1 MRATKRVCG
10 RAIGLA
16 DVVREWRAR
25 SAGIPDGQAN
35 WLVHCCVFVP
45 HATAR
50 PLSAVGKDEESPMT
64 HFAHAPSRRDFVRV
78 AAGLAVFPMI
88 GNREVERVLAPR
100 RSRVALVRTSDRK
113 RGVTEALKLMDL
125 RSVAGKRVVLKP
137 NFNSADEAPAS
148 THGDTL
154 TQLVRELQELGARS
168 ITLGESSGPPQT
180 KGVMDKKGI
189 FDIARDLRFDV
200 VDYEQ
205 IGDNDWVQ
213 FPATGTHWPEGFA
226 LPRLIVASEY
236 TVSTCCLKT
245 HGSGGVFTMSL
256 KLSVGLSPK
265 PIRRTMHRSPDMRR
279 MIAELNTGYKP
290 QLIVLDGV
298 AAFTDGG
305 PSRGELKPGNVMIA
319 GDDRVAVDAVG
330 LAMLKHLGAN
340 EAIMSRGIFQQEQ
353 IARAVEL
360 GLGAAGPDSIEIVTA
375 ADAESRSC
383 ADSLRKILAQG

>member
-1 MRATKRVCG
+1 MMH
-10 RAIGLA
+10 
-16 DVVREWRAR
+16 
-25 SAGIPDGQAN
+25 SA
-35 WLVHCCVFVP
+35 H
-45 HATAR
+45 
-50 PLSAVGKDEESPMT
+50 E
-64 HFAHAPSRRDFVRV
+64 PSRRDFVRR
-78 AAGLAVFPMI
+78 AATGLAVFPFLDSRDFGRI
-88 GNREVERVLAPR
+88 LAPR
-100 RSRVALVRTSDRK
+100 RSKVALVRTSDRK
-113 RGVTEALKLMDL
+113 RGVTDVLKLMDL
-125 RSVAGKRVVLKP
+125 RGVSGKRVVLKP
-137 NFNSADEAPAS
+137 NFNSADETPAS
-148 THGDTL
+148 THNDTL
-154 TQLVRELQELGARS
+154 TQLVRELQEHGARS

-180 KGVMDKKGI
+180 KGVMEKKGI

-205 IGDNDWVQ
+205 IGANDWVH
-213 FPATGTHWPEGFA
+213 FASTGTHWPDGFD
-226 LPRLIVASEY
+226 LPRLVVASEY
-236 TVSTCCLKT
+236 NVTTCCLKT

-256 KLSVGLSPK
+256 KVSVGLSPK

-330 LAMLKHLGAN
+330 VAMLKYLGAN

-360 GLGAAGPDSIEIVTA
+360 GLGAAGPESIEIVTG
-375 ADAESRSC
+375 DAESEAC
-383 ADSLRKILAQG
+383 AEKLRAILAKG